1 MTYASLQVLEQAI
14 EKAGTLDRKKVLDAI
29 ANGGPYETIVGP
41 IDLKTH
47 IRGKQF
53 GVGQWQNGQF
63 VGVAPDRPAGRQAD
77 RLPQAGVV
85 SRRAA
90 RSASC

>member
-14 EKAGTLDRKKVLDAI
+14 EKVGTLDRKKVLDAI
-29 ANGGPYETIVGP
+29 ANGGPYQTIVGP

-47 IRGKQF
+47 IRGKQC

-63 VGVAPDRPAGRQAD
+63 VGVAPSRPAGREAD
-77 RLPQAGVV
+77 RLPKPAW
-85 SRRAA
+85 
-90 RSASC
+90 